1 MRGPGEEFFGPL
13 TERMEAMLAQYTAE
27 QITQFEAF
35 LEHLETTMAGVL
47 EEQARPGDSRG
58 P

>member
-1 MRGPGEEFFGPL
+1 
-13 TERMEAMLAQYTAE
+13 MEAMLAQYTAE